1 MRNERFRSVD
11 PALATAA
18 FEMKDIGQVYER
30 PVQTAEGF
38 HVLKLMGRRPGRR
51 PPPRPGPAFGAHGHR
66 GGRFR
71 DAWKA
76 KLEEIQAQLGVEL
89 HAENLTDGRPVPQSP
104 EERERSSRPGHGT
117 PPGHP
122 TGPVTPPGATPG
134 PTPAPGPAPTPLP
147 NQPPAVPAAE

>member
-1 MRNERFRSVD
+1 MAIEEERFRDV
-11 PALATAA
+11 
-18 FEMKDIGQVYER
+18 EGQ
-30 PVQTAEGF
+30 A
-38 HVLKLMGRRPGRR
+38 
-51 PPPRPGPAFGAHGHR
+51 
-66 GGRFR
+66 GGN
-71 DAWKA
+71 
-76 KLEEIQAQLGVEL
+76 QAQLGVEL
-89 HAENLTDGRPVPQSP
+89 HPNLTDGRPVPQSP